1 MNRSFSTLSYIFLN
15 QSKPT
20 QIKLSKILRGSG
32 FSYSKKIMLS
42 DKEDREKSRRVTF
55 KIPCQLRSVT

>member
-1 MNRSFSTLSYIFLN
+1 MNHSFSTLSYIFLN